1 MNKPH
6 YFKGFAYMVMLF
18 LLAIIGVS
26 LGVVSQD
33 SDTLLKREKELD
45 WVFVGKQYQRA
56 IASYY
61 QQSPEGIKT
70 LPHNL
75 EELIE
80 DKRFI
85 KPKHHLRKNYGDP
98 ANFNQA
104 WNLILNEQNQLTG
117 VRSNSLQEILS
128 TKIAKE
134 FADNAD
140 QTPAKYSDV
149 KFTFKQVLAP
159 AEQVIDQAAAAAESI
174 NEPSLDSDSTLQDGE
189 KSDADGESSNTTS
202 ETQSF

>member
-70 LPHNL
+70 LPQNL
-75 EELIE
+75 EQLIE

-98 ANFNQA
+98 SNFNQA
-104 WNLILNEQNQLTG
+104 WNLILNEQNQLIG

-174 NEPSLDSDSTLQDGE
+174 NEPSLDSGSTLQDGE
-189 KSDADGESSNTTS
+189 NGGADGETSNTTS